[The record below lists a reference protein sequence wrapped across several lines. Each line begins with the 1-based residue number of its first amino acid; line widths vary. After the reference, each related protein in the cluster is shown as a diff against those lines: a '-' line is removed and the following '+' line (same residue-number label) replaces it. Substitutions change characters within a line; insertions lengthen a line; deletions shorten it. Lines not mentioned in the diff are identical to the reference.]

1 MVWQKTRT
9 GAVILWILTILGA
22 VAMGLAG
29 FSKFGSAA
37 ALWQA
42 RFIAWGYPAWF
53 AKATG
58 AIEMLA
64 AALLCVPRVAPYAA
78 CTLVAVMLGALYTVL
93 TKGSD
98 LGWSAALVQLAV
110 MSAIAALRFRR
121 GVPMRRASP
130 SNPTDRVPDSLKSES
145 GQSPRS

>member
-1 MVWQKTRT
+1 MVWPKTRT

-22 VAMGLAG
+22 VTMGLAG
-29 FSKFGSAA
+29 FSKFGGAA
-37 ALWQA
+37 GLWEA
-42 RFIAWGYPAWF
+42 RFIAWGYPAWS

-58 AIEMLA
+58 GIEMLA
-64 AALLCVPRVAPYAA
+64 AVLLCLPRVAPYAA

-110 MSAIAALRFRR
+110 MGAIAALRFRR
-121 GVPMRRASP
+121 GVPVRRASP
-130 SNPTDRVPDSLKSES
+130 
-145 GQSPRS
+145 PRSTT